1 MTTSAATV
9 ERPQLLGLPDR
20 ELDQVDETRPAG
32 DAVEHAGDETQ
43 IGAPADRI
51 RARIHHVTVLSLIAA
66 VQFTWI
72 AALIYALRLILS

>member
-9 ERPQLLGLPDR
+9 ERPQLFGLPER
-20 ELDQVDETRPAG
+20 ELDQVDETHPAG
-32 DAVEHAGDETQ
+32 NAVQHAGNETQ

-51 RARIHHVTVLSLIAA
+51 RARIHHVTILSVIAA

-72 AALIYALRLILS
+72 AALIYGVRLLLA